1 MANRYP
7 WPMPL
12 DTVPSVCPHDC
23 PSACAL
29 EVERVDRHTI
39 GRIRGAAAN
48 DYTAGVICAK
58 VARYAER
65 VHHPDRLMRPL
76 LRTGPK
82 GSTQFREI
90 SWDEALD
97 RVAGAFAE
105 ATERHGAETVW
116 PYYFAGTMGLV
127 NRDGINRL
135 RNVMGYSRQDPN
147 ICTTVVRAGWMAGMG
162 GIKGTDPREMAQSDL
177 IIMWGGNPVSTQVNV
192 MTHVARAR
200 KERGAHFVVV
210 DPYRTPSAE
219 AADEHVMVRPG
230 TDGAVAAAMMHVL
243 FRDGLADR
251 AYLARF
257 AENAAELE
265 AHLKSRTPQWAEA
278 ISGVPAAQIEALAKR
293 YGETDRAYI
302 RVGYGFARSRN
313 GPMQVHAVAC
323 LPTVGGK
330 WQYEGGGALWKVDGY
345 YKVDKSL
352 IEATD
357 RLDPSVRMLDMSRIG
372 PILTGEDAGLGD
384 GPPVTAM
391 LIQNTNPVAVAPD
404 SGRVQ
409 RGFRRDDLFVAVH
422 EQFLTETARHADV
435 VLPAT
440 TFLEHADLY
449 TAGGHPHLEVH
460 DAVIDPPGECRSNH
474 RLLNDLILKLG
485 GDHPSCRMT
494 EAELLD
500 ATLRKSGYPGFDE
513 MVERRWLD
521 VGPTDAAEKRFA
533 NGFPTPSG
541 RFRLRADWAALGPAG
556 AGIEGF
562 PDHVDIVDRATAEK
576 PFRMVTAPARNYLN
590 TSFTETAT
598 SRKREGRPTVLL
610 HPDAAEDLAV
620 ADGDRVRVGN
630 DQGSVV
636 LHARLFDG
644 VQPGTVIVE
653 SVWPNAAFEEGVGIN
668 LLTSADSPPPMGGA
682 VFHDTAVWLRR
693 A

>member
-1 MANRYP
+1 
-7 WPMPL
+7 MPL

-29 EVERVDRHTI
+29 EVERIDRSTI

-90 SWDEALD
+90 SWGEALD
-97 RVAGAFAE
+97 RVADGFAE
-105 ATERHGAETVW
+105 ATARHGAETVW

-135 RNVMGYSRQDPN
+135 RHVMGYSRQDPN
-147 ICTTVVRAGWMAGMG
+147 ICTTVVKAGWLAGMG
-162 GIKGTDPREMAQSDL
+162 DIRGTDPREMAKADL

-230 TDGAVAAAMMHVL
+230 TDGAVACAIMHVL
-243 FRDGLADR
+243 FRDGYADR
-251 AYLARF
+251 AYMARY
-257 AENAAELE
+257 AEDAGDLE
-265 AHLKSRTPQWAEA
+265 AHLKSRTPEWAEA
-278 ISGVPAAQIEALAKR
+278 VSGVPAAQIEALAKR

-330 WQYEGGGALWKVDGY
+330 WQHEGGGALWKVDGY
-345 YKVDKSL
+345 FKVDKSL

-357 RLDPSVRMLDMSRIG
+357 RLDPATRVLDMSRIG
-372 PILTGEDAGLGD
+372 PVLTGEDAGLGD

-391 LIQNTNPVAVAPD
+391 LIQNTNPAAVAPD
-404 SGRVQ
+404 TGRVHK
-409 RGFRRDDLFVAVH
+409 GLHRDDLFLAVH
-422 EQFLTETARHADV
+422 EQFLTETARFADV

-440 TFLEHADLY
+440 SFLEHADVY

-485 GDHPSCRMT
+485 GDHPSCHMS

-500 ATLRKSGYPGFDE
+500 ATLRKSGYPGFAE

-521 VGPTDAAEKRFA
+521 VGPKTENERRFA
-533 NGFPTPSG
+533 DGFPTPSG
-541 RFRLRADWAALGPAG
+541 RFRFRADWEALGASG
-556 AGIEGF
+556 AGIEGL
-562 PDHVDIVDRATAEK
+562 PDHVDIIDRATGDK

-598 SRKREGRPTVLL
+598 SRKREGRPTVML
-610 HPDAAEDLAV
+610 HPDAAADLGIV
-620 ADGDRVRVGN
+620 DGDRVRLGN

-644 VQPGTVIVE
+644 VQKGTVIVE

-682 VFHDTAVWLRR
+682 VFHDTAVWVRK

>member
-1 MANRYP
+1 
-7 WPMPL
+7 MPL

-29 EVERVDRHTI
+29 EVERIDRATI

-90 SWDEALD
+90 SWEEALD
-97 RVAGAFAE
+97 RVAGGFAE
-105 ATERHGAETVW
+105 ATARHGAEAVW

-135 RNVMGYSRQDPN
+135 RHVMGYSRQDPN
-147 ICTTVVRAGWMAGMG
+147 ICTTVVKAGWLAGMG
-162 GIKGTDPREMAQSDL
+162 DVKGTDPREMAKSDL
-177 IIMWGGNPVSTQVNV
+177 IVMWGGNPVSTQVNV
-192 MTHVARAR
+192 MTHVAKAR
-200 KERGAHFVVV
+200 KERGAYFVVV

-230 TDGAVAAAMMHVL
+230 TDGAVACAIMHVL
-243 FRDGLADR
+243 FRDGYADR
-251 AYLARF
+251 AYMARF
-257 AENAAELE
+257 AENAEDLE
-265 AHLKSRTPQWAEA
+265 AHLKSRTPEWAEA

-293 YGETDRAYI
+293 YGETERAYI

-357 RLDPSVRMLDMSRIG
+357 RLDPATRVLDMSRIG
-372 PILTGEDAGLGD
+372 PVLTGEDAVVRQ

-391 LIQNTNPVAVAPD
+391 LIQNTNPAAVAPD
-404 SGRVQ
+404 TGRVHK
-409 RGFRRDDLFVAVH
+409 GFHRDDLFLAVH
-422 EQFLTETARHADV
+422 EQFLTETARFADV

-440 TFLEHADLY
+440 TFLEHPDLY

-485 GDHPSCRMT
+485 GDHPACHMS

-500 ATLRKSGYPGFDE
+500 ATLKKSGYPGFAE

-521 VGPTDAAEKRFA
+521 VGPTTEAEKRFA
-533 NGFPTPSG
+533 DGFPTPSG
-541 RFRLRADWAALGPAG
+541 RFRFCADWEALGASG
-556 AGIEGF
+556 AGIEGL
-562 PDHVDIVDRATAEK
+562 PDHVDIVDKATDEK

-590 TSFTETAT
+590 TSFTETPT
-598 SRKREGRPTVLL
+598 SRKREGRPTVML
-610 HPDAAEDLAV
+610 HPEAAAELGIAE
-620 ADGDRVRVGN
+620 GDRVRIGN

-636 LHARLFDG
+636 LHATLFDG

-653 SVWPNAAFEEGVGIN
+653 SVWPNAAFEEGMGIN

-682 VFHDTAVWLRR
+682 VFHDTAVWVRTEG
-693 A
+693 

>member
-1 MANRYP
+1 
-7 WPMPL
+7 MPL
-12 DTVPSVCPHDC
+12 DTVASVCPHDC

-29 EVERVDRHTI
+29 EVERIDRSTI

-65 VHHPDRLMRPL
+65 VHHPERLMKPL

-90 SWDEALD
+90 SWEEALD

-105 ATERHGAETVW
+105 ATAKHGAETVW

-135 RNVMGYSRQDPN
+135 RNVMGYSRQDAN
-147 ICTTVVRAGWMAGMG
+147 ICTTVVRAGWIAGMG
-162 GIKGTDPREMAQSDL
+162 DVKGTDPREMAQSDL

-243 FRDGLADR
+243 FRDGYADR
-251 AYLARF
+251 DYMARF
-257 AENAAELE
+257 AENVAELE
-265 AHLKSRTPQWAEA
+265 DHLKSRTPQWAEA

-293 YGETDRAYI
+293 YGETQRAYI

-357 RLDPSVRMLDMSRIG
+357 RLDPATRVLDMSRIG
-372 PILTGEDAGLGD
+372 PVLTGEDAVVRR

-391 LIQNTNPVAVAPD
+391 LIQNTNPAAVAPD
-404 SGRVQ
+404 SGRVLK
-409 RGFRRDDLFVAVH
+409 GFNREDLFVAVH

-460 DAVIDPPGECRSNH
+460 DAVIDAPGDCRSNH

-485 GDHPSCRMT
+485 GDHPSCHMT

-500 ATLRKSGYPGFDE
+500 ATLKKSGYPGFAE

-521 VGPTDAAEKRFA
+521 VGPKEEADRRFA

-541 RFRLRADWAALGPAG
+541 KFRFRADWSALGPSG
-556 AGIEGF
+556 AGLEGL
-562 PDHVDIVDRATAEK
+562 PDHVDIVDRATEEK

-598 SRKREGRPTVLL
+598 SKKREGRPTVML
-610 HPDAAEDLAV
+610 HPDAAAELGVED
-620 ADGDRVRVGN
+620 GGRVRLGN
-630 DQGSVV
+630 EQGSVV

-644 VQPGTVIVE
+644 VQKGTVIVE

-682 VFHDTAVWLRR
+682 VFHDTAVWVRG

>member
-1 MANRYP
+1 
-7 WPMPL
+7 MPL

-29 EVERVDRHTI
+29 EVERIDRKTI
-39 GRIRGAAAN
+39 GRIRGASAN

-105 ATERHGAETVW
+105 ATAKHGAETVW

-135 RNVMGYSRQDPN
+135 RNVMGYSRQDAN
-147 ICTTVVRAGWMAGMG
+147 ICTTVVKAGWIAGMG
-162 GIKGTDPREMAQSDL
+162 DVKGTDPREMAQSDL

-230 TDGAVAAAMMHVL
+230 TDGAVAAAIMHVL
-243 FRDGLADR
+243 FRDGYADR
-251 AYLARF
+251 AYMARY
-257 AENAAELE
+257 AENVAELE
-265 AHLKSRTPQWAEA
+265 THLKSRGPAWAET

-293 YGETDRAYI
+293 YGETERAYI

-357 RLDPSVRMLDMSRIG
+357 RLDPSVRVLDMSRIG
-372 PILTGEDAGLGD
+372 PVLTGEDAVVQA

-391 LIQNTNPVAVAPD
+391 LIQNTNPAAVAPD
-404 SGRVQ
+404 TGRVLK
-409 RGFRRDDLFVAVH
+409 GFNRDDLFVAVH

-460 DAVIDPPGECRSNH
+460 DAVIDAPGQCRSNH
-474 RLLNDLILKLG
+474 RLLNDLTLKLG
-485 GDHPSCRMT
+485 GDHPSCHMS

-500 ATLRKSGYPGFDE
+500 ATLKKSGYPGFAE

-521 VGPTDAAEKRFA
+521 VGPKDDADKRFTD
-533 NGFPTPSG
+533 GFPSPSG
-541 RFRLRADWAALGPAG
+541 KFRFRADWAALGAAG
-556 AGIEGF
+556 AGIEGL
-562 PDHVDIVDRATAEK
+562 PDHVDIIDRATDEK

-598 SRKREGRPTVLL
+598 SRKREGRPTVMI
-610 HPDAAEDLAV
+610 HPDAGADLGIAE
-620 ADGDRVRVGN
+620 GGRVRLGN
-630 DQGSVV
+630 EQGSVV
-636 LHARLFDG
+636 LHAKLFDG
-644 VQPGTVIVE
+644 VQTGTVIVE

-682 VFHDTAVWLRR
+682 VFHDTAVWVR
-693 A
+693 AA

>member
-1 MANRYP
+1 
-7 WPMPL
+7 MPL
-12 DTVPSVCPHDC
+12 DIVPSVCPHDC

-29 EVERVDRHTI
+29 EVERKDRYTI

-90 SWDEALD
+90 SWEEALD
-97 RVAGAFAE
+97 RVAGVFAE
-105 ATERHGAETVW
+105 AAATHGAETVW

-135 RNVMGYSRQDPN
+135 RHVMRYSRQDPN
-147 ICTTVVRAGWMAGMG
+147 ICTTVVKAGWLAGFG
-162 GIKGTDPREMAQSDL
+162 DIKGTDPREMAKSDL

-200 KERGAHFVVV
+200 KERGAYFVVV

-219 AADEHVMVRPG
+219 ASDEHVMVRPG
-230 TDGAVAAAMMHVL
+230 TDGAVACAIMHVL
-243 FRDGLADR
+243 FRDGYADR
-251 AYLARF
+251 AYMARF
-257 AENAAELE
+257 AENAEDLE
-265 AHLKSRTPQWAEA
+265 AHLKTRTPEWAEA

-313 GPMQVHAVAC
+313 GPMQVHAVASIA
-323 LPTVGGK
+323 TVGGK
-330 WQYEGGGALWKVDGY
+330 WRHEGGGALWKVDGY

-357 RLDPSVRMLDMSRIG
+357 RLDPSTRVLDMSRIG
-372 PILTGEDAGLGD
+372 PVLTGEDAGVRD

-391 LIQNTNPVAVAPD
+391 LIQNTNPAAVAPD
-404 SGRVQ
+404 TGRVHK
-409 RGFRRDDLFVAVH
+409 GFNRDDLFLAVH
-422 EQFLTETARHADV
+422 EQFLTETARFADV

-460 DAVIDPPGECRSNH
+460 DAVIDPPGDCRSNH

-485 GDHPSCRMT
+485 GDHPSCHMN

-500 ATLRKSGYPGFDE
+500 ATLKRSGYPGFAE

-521 VGPTDAAEKRFA
+521 VGPKSESERRFA
-533 NGFPTPSG
+533 DGFPTPSG
-541 RFRLRADWAALGPAG
+541 RFRFRADWAALGASG
-556 AGIEGF
+556 AGLEGL
-562 PDHVDIVDRATAEK
+562 PDHVDIIDRATDEK

-590 TSFTETAT
+590 TSFTETPT
-598 SRKREGRPTVLL
+598 SRKREGRPTVMI
-610 HPDAAEDLAV
+610 HPDAAAALGV
-620 ADGDRVRVGN
+620 ADGDRVRIGN
-630 DQGSVV
+630 DQGAVV

-644 VQPGTVIVE
+644 VQKGTVIVE

-682 VFHDTAVWLRR
+682 VFHDTAVWVR
-693 A
+693 ALSA